1 MFLRK
6 RVILGSILVLA
17 GLLANVATA
26 QKPGDGSPSQ
36 RLEVLRQ
43 KLETIRRSAN
53 SASSALK
60 QEGGAEKGK
69 GDEKGKKESKIDKE
83 KLDTPY
89 TRLKGI
95 EKEAAGLSSEVSSL
109 KGKTDRSE

>member
-17 GLLANVATA
+17 GLLANVASA
-26 QKPGDGSPSQ
+26 QKTSDGSPSQ

-53 SASSALK
+53 SAASALK
-60 QEGGAEKGK
+60 QEGDTDKSSK
-69 GDEKGKKESKIDKE
+69 KDEKGSKNDKE

-89 TRLKGI
+89 ARLKGI
-95 EKEAAGLSSEVSSL
+95 EKEAAKLHDEVNN
-109 KGKTDRSE
+109 